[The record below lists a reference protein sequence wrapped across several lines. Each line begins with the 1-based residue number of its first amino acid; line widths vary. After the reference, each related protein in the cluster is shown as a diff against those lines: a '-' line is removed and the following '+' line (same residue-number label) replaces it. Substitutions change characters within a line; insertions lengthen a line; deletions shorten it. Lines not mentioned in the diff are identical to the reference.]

1 MAGGWGGSQVV
12 GISTLG
18 SRVAPPAGRPQDDI
32 QPSEQTETSSDGTLV
47 DTELARRVQTFPK
60 HFGRSLWGRGVE
72 VEAEGCGGGGAGTPA
87 ILVLT
92 KPFSLNRL

>member
-32 QPSEQTETSSDGTLV
+32 QPSEQTETSSDGTFV
-47 DTELARRVQTFPK
+47 DQTLWLEFVGEGGWKLRRRV
-60 HFGRSLWGRGVE
+60 RVGRG
-72 VEAEGCGGGGAGTPA
+72 EGLEHQQSWC
-87 ILVLT
+87 
-92 KPFSLNRL
+92 